1 MSDLIDRII
10 RAIKL
15 DGSLYA
21 EVSTDRNALAQA
33 IGIVALSSL
42 ASGMGVSKGGIEII
56 SIMILVFVIWWV
68 WSFIAYVIGTRLLA
82 ESQTHM
88 DYLGVLRAVG
98 FAHAPGILQICGL
111 IPVPT
116 IRVLVSVF
124 ITIWTLIAI
133 VVALGQAFS
142 YTSLFRSMCFFLIRS
157 IAQGILFWLLAFVL
171 RGGGGPA

>member
-21 EVSTDRNALAQA
+21 EVAADRNALAQA

-42 ASGMGVSKGGIEII
+42 ASGMGVSKGGIEIV
-56 SIMILVFVIWWV
+56 SIMILVFVVWWV

-111 IPVPT
+111 IPVPA

-124 ITIWTLIAI
+124 ITIWMLIAI
-133 VVALGQAFS
+133 VVALRQALS
-142 YTSLFRSMCFFLIRS
+142 YTTLFRAISVFLISS
-157 IAQGILFWLLAFVL
+157 IVQGILFWLLTFVL
-171 RGGGGPA
+171 RGGGGSL